1 MSAVERLAAVL
12 ARIDAVEPEINA
24 LVHLDRDGA
33 LARAEAMD
41 RGEPLGPLHGVPM
54 TVKDA
59 IHVAGMPVTWG
70 VAPDVVAAEDA
81 TLVARLRA
89 AGANIVG
96 KTNVATM
103 LGDFGQTANDLFGAT
118 NNPWDPTR
126 TPGGSSG
133 GSAAALAAGLTDLEY
148 GSDLVGS
155 IRLPAAACGVY
166 GLRPTPDTVPLTG
179 FRPPG
184 APPGPTPMS
193 YLSALGPMA
202 RSAADLRTALRV
214 TGGPDDA
221 SARAYTWRLAPP
233 RHTRL
238 DGFRVG
244 VVLDDPACP
253 VLPGVG
259 DRLSDVADALAK
271 AGVSVVEGWPQ
282 DVPPSEAAASFGA
295 LVEAFFAFTGDGPL
309 GDVVPHERLRLAVRA
324 AWARYFGDVDVF
336 LCPANFTTAPP
347 HDPRPFDERRIG
359 DRPYTDQV
367 FWITHAS
374 FAGLP
379 AVVAPAGLADGLPV
393 GVQILGPAH
402 EDDTAITFAELLADV
417 VGGFNGLVPRGL
429 ASTRARVGEHLTSR
443 G

>member
-1 MSAVERLAAVL
+1 MSAAERLAAVL

-24 LVHLDRDGA
+24 LVHLDREGA

-81 TLVARLRA
+81 TLVTRLRA
-89 AGANIVG
+89 AGANIIG

-103 LGDFGQTANDLFGAT
+103 LGDFGQTTNDLFGAT

-184 APPGPTPMS
+184 APPGQTPMS

-202 RSAADLRTALRV
+202 RSAADLRTAL
-214 TGGPDDA
+214 
-221 SARAYTWRLAPP
+221 
-233 RHTRL
+233 
-238 DGFRVG
+238 
-244 VVLDDPACP
+244 
-253 VLPGVG
+253 
-259 DRLSDVADALAK
+259 
-271 AGVSVVEGWPQ
+271 
-282 DVPPSEAAASFGA
+282 
-295 LVEAFFAFTGDGPL
+295 
-309 GDVVPHERLRLAVRA
+309 
-324 AWARYFGDVDVF
+324 
-336 LCPANFTTAPP
+336 
-347 HDPRPFDERRIG
+347 
-359 DRPYTDQV
+359 
-367 FWITHAS
+367 
-374 FAGLP
+374 
-379 AVVAPAGLADGLPV
+379 
-393 GVQILGPAH
+393 
-402 EDDTAITFAELLADV
+402 
-417 VGGFNGLVPRGL
+417 
-429 ASTRARVGEHLTSR
+429 
-443 G
+443 